1 MSARD
6 TSRTTANHC
15 EVAQDAI
22 AMLGRN
28 VASTR
33 LVMRSVVLCFIAI
46 LTARTR
52 AQAQTVTSSVAYST
66 PDRGG
71 IVLETAGGN
80 APIVVGY
87 ARVEPSASTTPAGL
101 AIVDSRQNGVLA
113 AEAGIAG
120 TSTLVSGRTYAEIS
134 GSVNTA
140 IAFENPNGSSVTISF
155 SFTDQNGNNFGQR
168 NFVLD
173 GNQLAAKFLNEAPFS
188 APRFAGTFSFDAT
201 APVAAVALRT
211 FVNERGEFLFIPQ
224 TIASIPD
231 PFSTGTV
238 VMGHFADGA
247 GWKTRLSLVNTTDVQ
262 ISGTVQFFGEGAP
275 DTAAVPVNLNVNGQ
289 LAASFPYSIP
299 ARASLKLETL
309 GAVTAAIQLGS
320 VRITPDSGSTAPSV
334 SALLSLSRNGITVSQ
349 VTLRTQPAGL
359 AFRTY
364 VEVNSS
370 AAAAGTIQSGFA
382 ITNNSVASTTVN
394 FELTSLDGTNT
405 GLTAGLVVPGSGHVS
420 KFVHELFPT
429 LSLPFRGILRVSS
442 TTSIVVV
449 SLRLRYNERG
459 DLLMT
464 PVPVTNEGAPSTTA
478 EIVFPIVVDRA
489 GFTTQFVLFSGIT
502 GQRTAGTMEF
512 FGPDG
517 QPMNLT
523 IR

>member
-22 AMLGRN
+22 AMLGSN

-262 ISGTVQFFGEGAP
+262 ISGTVQFFGEGTP

-349 VTLRTQPAGL
+349 VIFRTQPAGL

-370 AAAAGTIQSGFA
+370 GAAAGTIQSGFA

-394 FELTSLDGTNT
+394 FELMSLDGTNT

-420 KFVHELFPT
+420 RFVHELFPT

-459 DLLMT
+459 ELLMT

>member
-1 MSARD
+1 
-6 TSRTTANHC
+6 
-15 EVAQDAI
+15 
-22 AMLGRN
+22 MLGSN

-33 LVMRSVVLCFIAI
+33 LVMRSVVLCLIAI
-46 LTARTR
+46 LPARTR

-71 IVLETAGGN
+71 FVLETAGGN

-87 ARVEPSASTTPAGL
+87 ARVEPSASTAPAGL
-101 AIVDSRQNGVLA
+101 AILDSRQNGVLV

-120 TSTLVSGRTYAEIS
+120 TPTLVSGRTYAEIG

-140 IAFENPNGSSVTISF
+140 IAFENPNGSPVTISF

-173 GNQLAAKFLNEAPFS
+173 GNQLTAKFLNEAPFS

-211 FVNERGEFLFIPQ
+211 FVNERGEFLFVPQ

-238 VMGHFADGA
+238 VMGQFAEGA
-247 GWKTRLSLVNTTDVQ
+247 GWRTRLNLVNTSDVQ
-262 ISGTVQFFGEGAP
+262 ISGTVQFFGEGTP
-275 DTAAVPVNLNVNGQ
+275 DTAAVPVNLNVNG
-289 LAASFPYSIP
+289 LVATSFPYSIP

-309 GAVTAAIQLGS
+309 GAVTAAIQFGS
-320 VRITPDSGSTAPSV
+320 VRITADTGSTAPSV

-349 VTLRTQPAGL
+349 VILGTQPPAGL

-364 VEVNSS
+364 VEVSS
-370 AAAAGTIQSGFA
+370 SGATAGAIQSGIA

-405 GLTAGLVVPGSGHVS
+405 GLTASVVVPGSGHIS
-420 KFVHELFPT
+420 KFVQELFPT
-429 LSLPFRGILRVSS
+429 LSLGFRGILRVSS

-449 SLRLRYNERG
+449 SIRLRYNERG

-464 PVPVTNEGAPSTTA
+464 PVPVTNEGAPSTIG
-478 EIVFPIVVDRA
+478 EIVFPTVVDRA

-512 FGPDG
+512 FGPAG
-517 QPMNLT
+517 QPLNLT

>member
-1 MSARD
+1 
-6 TSRTTANHC
+6 
-15 EVAQDAI
+15 
-22 AMLGRN
+22 
-28 VASTR
+28 
-33 LVMRSVVLCFIAI
+33 
-46 LTARTR
+46 
-52 AQAQTVTSSVAYST
+52 
-66 PDRGG
+66 
-71 IVLETAGGN
+71 
-80 APIVVGY
+80 
-87 ARVEPSASTTPAGL
+87 
-101 AIVDSRQNGVLA
+101 
-113 AEAGIAG
+113 
-120 TSTLVSGRTYAEIS
+120 
-134 GSVNTA
+134 
-140 IAFENPNGSSVTISF
+140 
-155 SFTDQNGNNFGQR
+155 
-168 NFVLD
+168 
-173 GNQLAAKFLNEAPFS
+173 
-188 APRFAGTFSFDAT
+188 
-201 APVAAVALRT
+201 
-211 FVNERGEFLFIPQ
+211 
-224 TIASIPD
+224 
-231 PFSTGTV
+231 
-238 VMGHFADGA
+238 
-247 GWKTRLSLVNTTDVQ
+247 
-262 ISGTVQFFGEGAP
+262 
-275 DTAAVPVNLNVNGQ
+275 
-289 LAASFPYSIP
+289 
-299 ARASLKLETL
+299 
-309 GAVTAAIQLGS
+309 VTAAIQLGS

-349 VTLRTQPAGL
+349 VILRTQPAGL

-370 AAAAGTIQSGFA
+370 AAIAGTIQSGIA

-459 DLLMT
+459 ELLMT
-464 PVPVTNEGAPSTTA
+464 PVPVTNEGTPSTTA